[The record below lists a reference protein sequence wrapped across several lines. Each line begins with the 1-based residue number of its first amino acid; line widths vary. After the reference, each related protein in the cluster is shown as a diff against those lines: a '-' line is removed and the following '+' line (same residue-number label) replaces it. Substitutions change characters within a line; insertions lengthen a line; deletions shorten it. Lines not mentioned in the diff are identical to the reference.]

1 MDKRLQYELSLKDLL
16 TGKMAKAVSQ
26 TEKMDKAMDSIGSK
40 LARVGVGIGIGALG
54 KTMLDTGVQFDSFQ
68 MRLKTLL
75 GSAEAAGAVFNQI
88 KKDAA
93 TTPFDVASLTQANAL
108 LISAGVS
115 AADARTDV
123 LNLGNA
129 IAASGGGTVELERM
143 AVNLQ
148 QIKNLGKAT
157 ALDIKQF
164 AFAGIPIYQLLAKT
178 TGKTVAQVREMD
190 VSYELL
196 TQSLGKAA
204 EKGGMFYGALAD
216 QSKTVGG
223 AISNLKDKFSFL
235 LYDLYN
241 KLKPAITF
249 TINLFSK
256 LIDVAYKFAPV
267 IKILTTLIAAY
278 VIQTKI
284 GAITSFNFAL
294 AQRAMAMG
302 MSKSAVATGFLSR
315 GIRGIGAAIK
325 AVPLVGWIAA
335 IAEGI
340 SYLWENFEGFRSLVY
355 ATIES
360 ISSFGSNLVLMFK
373 ASWYQI
379 KGFLTGD
386 KGLQDLGANLY
397 KQVMANQVSAAATGM
412 KKGKKKDELAGTGA
426 DLAGFSSK
434 MGSLNEPSAAGG
446 GTAGGT
452 GVDISSARPQNINI
466 NIQNLVKEMNIN
478 TTNLQESARKVKEEL
493 AKAVLEASNDFNA
506 MAKNG

>member
-1 MDKRLQYELSLKDLL
+1 MDKKLQYELSLKDLL

-26 TEKMDKAMDSIGSK
+26 TEKMDRVMDSVGSK
-40 LARVGVGIGIGALG
+40 LARFGAGLGIAAFG
-54 KTMLDTGVQFDSFQ
+54 KSILDTGVQFDSFQ

-93 TTPFDVASLTQANAL
+93 TTPFDVASLTEANAL
-108 LISAGVS
+108 LISAGIS
-115 AADARTDV
+115 AGDARKDV

-129 IAASGGGTVELERM
+129 IAASGGGANELSRM

-196 TQSLGKAA
+196 TKSLGKAA

-249 TINLFSK
+249 MINLFSK
-256 LIDVAYKFAPV
+256 MIDVAYKFAPV

-302 MSKSAVATGFLSR
+302 MSRSAVATGFLSR

-325 AVPLVGWIAA
+325 AVPIIGWIAA

-340 SYLWENFEGFRSLVY
+340 SYLWDNFEGFRSLVY
-355 ATIES
+355 GTIES
-360 ISSFGSNLVLMFK
+360 ISSLGSNLVLMFK

-412 KKGKKKDELAGTGA
+412 KKGKKKDDLAGTGME
-426 DLAGFSSK
+426 LAGSFSSK
-434 MGSLNEPSAAGG
+434 SLNEPSAAG
-446 GTAGGT
+446 TSGGT

-478 TTNLQESARKVKEEL
+478 TTNLQESSRKVKEEL
-493 AKAVLEASNDFNA
+493 SKAILEASNDFNA